1 MPEIGRQ
8 IEVLVGG
15 RRFHAQAD
23 GDGLDI
29 EASIEKSIG
38 SEPNRAEIT
47 IVNVNESTASQMRNI
62 DLDELV
68 EVSAG
73 VGDQL
78 SLIFRGS
85 PIEDGVTVNR
95 GGTNHNVVIEASDGG
110 YEWRAT
116 RINTTLSGQ
125 TSARQIVD
133 LCVDELDVPVR
144 RIEIPDDFE
153 VAFGAVLAGPVK
165 DILDRIAD
173 SAGVRWS
180 IQDGEFLMV
189 PDGENSNR
197 TAPLFSLSNNTLIS
211 ANKKRDGSVK
221 VTAVLT
227 DPVSP
232 GDPFKADGQT
242 VDGFFRADKVDISIS
257 SGSSSNW
264 QQTLQTGTETRLI
277 ELLRQSTDSAIGKMS
292 IGGMAEVQSYNREP
306 PLCDVTMHVSQR
318 VVDEQG
324 EDTFEEIDIAEVPVL
339 WPSFGGFSL
348 VGELERGDDVLI
360 VVADRSHD
368 EWASGRGPGIEP
380 RDLRRFDFSDALA
393 IPIGDPPGDPVEAA
407 PEGSTEL
414 RRDDGAFFRV
424 NDDGTI
430 AIGTDSDELV
440 SIGKTLVETLQSA
453 TVATAIGPQP
463 LDPSTQ
469 SVLTNLQSKLDALQ
483 E

>member
-1 MPEIGRQ
+1 LPEIGRQ

-15 RRFHAQAD
+15 RRFHAQAN

-47 IVNVNESTASQMRNI
+47 IVNVNESTASQMRSI

-68 EVSAG
+68 ELSAG

-85 PIEDGVTVNR
+85 PVEDGVTVNR
-95 GGTNHNVVIEASDGG
+95 SGTNYNVVIEASDGG

-125 TSARQIVD
+125 TSAREIVD
-133 LCVDELDVPVR
+133 LCVDKLDVPVR

-264 QQTLQTGTETRLI
+264 QQTLQTGTDTRLI
-277 ELLRQSTDSAIGKMS
+277 ELLRQSTASAVGKIS
-292 IGGMAEVQSYNREP
+292 VAGMAEVQDFRRNEN
-306 PLCDVTMHVSQR
+306 LCDLTLHVSQR

-324 EDTFEEIDIAEVPVL
+324 KDTFEQIEISEVPVL
-339 WPSFGGFSL
+339 WPQFGGFSI
-348 VGELERGDDVLI
+348 VGDIERGDDVLVI
-360 VVADRSHD
+360 FADRSHD
-368 EWASGRGPGIEP
+368 EWVSGRGPGIKP

-393 IPIGDPPGDPVEAA
+393 LPVGKPPSQTEPA
-407 PEGSTEL
+407 PDGSVEL
-414 RRDDGAFFRV
+414 RRNSGAFVRI

-440 SIGKTLVETLQSA
+440 SIGKTLVEALQSA
-453 TVATAIGPQP
+453 TVATALGPQP
-463 LDPSTQ
+463 LDPNTQ
-469 SVLTNLQSKLDALQ
+469 TTLSNLQTKLDNLK